1 MLKGQDLELGHT
13 VDLAD
18 DPTPR
23 PGDRIEHALCNRE
36 AGREAQHRRR
46 KFNPS
51 RDWFNKSSR
60 DQ

>member
-1 MLKGQDLELGHT
+1 MLKGQDLDLGHT

-23 PGDRIEHALCNRE
+23 PGDRIEHTHCNRQ
-36 AGREAQHRRR
+36 AGIEDQQRRR

-51 RDWFNKSSR
+51 RAW
-60 DQ
+60 